1 MSQWQH
7 GSEVKS
13 SMTVRDLIQIIM
25 LKAPNLDSEV
35 NFEMW
40 DEVGADVVP
49 FTLRYT
55 IPSISDNA
63 IFFEIEPQ

>member
-1 MSQWQH
+1 
-7 GSEVKS
+7 
-13 SMTVRDLIQIIM
+13 MTVRDLIQIIM

-55 IPSISDNA
+55 ISSISDNA